1 MSAIARIP
9 IDLCDTRVPLPEALK
24 VFEEFT
30 AEDGQKHFQDDK
42 RRTVYVSNL
51 VYVALNGYLP
61 RDDEITD
68 NQGTRTI
75 KG

>member
-30 AEDGQKHFQDDK
+30 AEAGQKHFQDDK
-42 RRTVYVSNL
+42 RRTIYVSNSSTSES
-51 VYVALNGYLP
+51 YVWPSLHTNNMKQRL
-61 RDDEITD
+61 IV
-68 NQGTRTI
+68 
-75 KG
+75 

>member
-30 AEDGQKHFQDDK
+30 AEVGQKHFQDDK
-42 RRTVYVSNL
+42 RRTVYVANA
-51 VYVALNGYLP
+51 VYLMINGYLP
-61 RDDEITD
+61 RENELTD
-68 NQGTRTI
+68 YQGTPTL
-75 KG
+75 